1 MAESF
6 SPEVSPVA
14 SHDAVTVTLGQM
26 DRSDGTATRSR
37 SWGEFQLLQRLGQ
50 GGFGEV
56 YRAWDPVLEREIAV
70 KLLLPRGLDA
80 EQEFLSIV
88 SEARAI
94 ARVRHPNI
102 VSVYGVDRRDGRV
115 GFWSDYVRGRTLSA
129 VVEAEGALPEAEVI
143 RIGVALCGA
152 LLAVHEAGLL
162 HRDVKASNAMRDEN
176 GRVLLMDFG
185 LSQELHLSGAPAGTP
200 KYMAPELRRGGKTTV
215 QSDIYAM
222 GVLLLF
228 LATGRHP
235 LTDEESAWG
244 LSPGLERVLR
254 KATETDPSARYAS
267 AARLADGLAATSQ
280 PAALI
285 GGRASGRAPRL
296 VLWVVAGMV
305 LLGAG
310 VALSPKYRGV
320 FRSKVTGASSATYD
334 DYLAAEDAM
343 ARYDRPGNT
352 ERAITLYAKTLERTP
367 DFALAEAGLARAYWR
382 MYVTTS
388 DAKWARSADE
398 ASAKAFNTNPNL
410 APIQMTAGS
419 LHVSQ
424 GKFDLGMQE
433 LQKAVELDAQ
443 SAPVHAALGEAYR
456 QQGRLEQA
464 KKELQTAIDL
474 APENWRWPYL
484 LGALYLDAGDFAL
497 AEQNLHVALSKTPDN
512 AEVLY
517 NLGVVY
523 WKQGRLAEAFT
534 TLEQASQIN
543 PALDTLMALG
553 SVSVIQGEYGRAVT
567 AYQRAVTAD
576 PDSWRAWSD
585 LAEVSEWSGGPA
597 TAIAKDYRTALGLA
611 LEAAKRTPN
620 DPDLISEVG
629 SFYAKLHDEPLALP
643 LLRRALLLAPAS
655 ADVLFRVGTAYEVL
669 GRRQEALTLI
679 QQALTL
685 GFSIEYA
692 RKTPALRELRRD
704 ARAPQA
710 IRE

>member
-14 SHDAVTVTLGQM
+14 SHDAVTITLGQM
-26 DRSDGTATRSR
+26 DRSDGTVARSR
-37 SWGEFQLLQRLGQ
+37 SWGDFQLLQRLGQ

-228 LATGRHP
+228 LATGRYP
-235 LTDEESAWG
+235 LTDEESGWRI
-244 LSPGLERVLR
+244 SPGLERVLR
-254 KATETDPSARYAS
+254 RATETDPAARYAS
-267 AARLADGLAATSQ
+267 AARLGDGLAGINRPLGLS
-280 PAALI
+280 
-285 GGRASGRAPRL
+285 GGKGLGRAPKL
-296 VLWVVAGMV
+296 VLWVVAGVMV
-305 LLGAG
+305 LGAG
-310 VALSPKYRGV
+310 AALAPKYRSAL
-320 FRSKVTGASSATYD
+320 RSKVTGTSSPTYN

-343 ARYDRPGNT
+343 ARYDKPGNT
-352 ERAITLYAKTLERTP
+352 ERAIALYAKTLERTP

-388 DAKWARSADE
+388 DAKWARE
-398 ASAKAFNTNPNL
+398 ANQASDKAFNTNPNL
-410 APIQMTAGS
+410 AAIQMTAGS
-419 LHVSQ
+419 LHVSG

-433 LQKAVELDAQ
+433 LQKAAELDAQ
-443 SAPVHAALGEAYR
+443 SAAVHAALGEAYR

-484 LGALYLDAGDFAL
+484 LGALYLDAGDLAL
-497 AEQNLHVALSKTPDN
+497 AEQHLHVALSKTPDN
-512 AEVLY
+512 AEALY

-523 WKQGRLAEAFT
+523 WKEGRLAEAFT

-553 SVSVIQGEYGRAVT
+553 SVSAIQGQYGRAVS
-567 AYQRAVTAD
+567 AYQRAATAD
-576 PDSWRAWSD
+576 PASWRAWSD

-597 TAIAKDYRTALGLA
+597 AEIAKDYRTALGLA

-620 DPDLISEVG
+620 DPDLISEAG
-629 SFYAKLHDEPLALP
+629 SFYAKLHDEQHALP
-643 LLRRALLLAPAS
+643 LLRRALLLAPLN
-655 ADVLFRVGTAYEVL
+655 ADVLARVGTAYEGM
-669 GRRQEALTLI
+669 GRRQEALDLI
-679 QQALTL
+679 GRALTL

-692 RKTPALRELRRD
+692 RKTPALRDLRRD
-704 ARAPQA
+704 PRAPQM